1 MRLIKL
7 APSQRVE
14 GRWLVQ
20 LESGELLRVGE
31 NEVVSFALYSGK
43 ELSEEEVDALRA
55 AGRASAVKEK
65 ALSLLSA
72 RPMSR
77 KELIDK
83 LTARPRNREKEPLT
97 DQAGA
102 EAVADRLEELG
113 YLNDGAYASMV
124 VRHYSAKGYGRR
136 RLQEELYRHG
146 VPRDYWEEALAEALD
161 FAKKRVEESGKAYGD
176 SILKAQ
182 YAVSEDTPLLAN
194 YEAAA
199 LYEQWAQAPDQPHNA
214 ADAFAVSEDCVLEI
228 TLTTVDNSTYVVAL
242 SYKRPVEKSI
252 P

>member
-83 LTARPRNREKEPLT
+83 LTARPRDREKEPLT

-146 VPRDYWEEALAEALD
+146 VPRDYWEEALAEA
-161 FAKKRVEESGKAYGD
+161 APP
-176 SILKAQ
+176 
-182 YAVSEDTPLLAN
+182 EDGV
-194 YEAAA
+194 
-199 LYEQWAQAPDQPHNA
+199 
-214 ADAFAVSEDCVLEI
+214 DAFLRKKLKPGDLEDRKALKRITDALARRGYCWDEIQDGLRRYGAELE
-228 TLTTVDNSTYVVAL
+228 
-242 SYKRPVEKSI
+242 
-252 P
+252 

>member
-65 ALSLLSA
+65 ALSLLSVH
-72 RPMSR
+72 PMSQ

-83 LTARPRNREKEPLT
+83 LTARPRDREKEPLT

-146 VPRDYWEEALAEALD
+146 VPRDYWEEALAEA
-161 FAKKRVEESGKAYGD
+161 APP
-176 SILKAQ
+176 
-182 YAVSEDTPLLAN
+182 EDGV
-194 YEAAA
+194 
-199 LYEQWAQAPDQPHNA
+199 
-214 ADAFAVSEDCVLEI
+214 DAFLRKKLKPGDLEDRKALKRITDALARRGYRWDEIQDGLRRYGAELE
-228 TLTTVDNSTYVVAL
+228 
-242 SYKRPVEKSI
+242 
-252 P
+252 

>member
-83 LTARPRNREKEPLT
+83 LTARPRDREKEPLT

-146 VPRDYWEEALAEALD
+146 VPRDYWEEALAEA
-161 FAKKRVEESGKAYGD
+161 APP
-176 SILKAQ
+176 
-182 YAVSEDTPLLAN
+182 EDGV
-194 YEAAA
+194 
-199 LYEQWAQAPDQPHNA
+199 
-214 ADAFAVSEDCVLEI
+214 DAFLRKKLKPGDLEDRKALKRITDALARRGYRWDEIQDGLLRYGAELE
-228 TLTTVDNSTYVVAL
+228 
-242 SYKRPVEKSI
+242 
-252 P
+252 

>member
-31 NEVVSFALYSGK
+31 NEVVSFALCSGK

-146 VPRDYWEEALAEALD
+146 VPRDYWEEALAEA
-161 FAKKRVEESGKAYGD
+161 APP
-176 SILKAQ
+176 
-182 YAVSEDTPLLAN
+182 EDGV
-194 YEAAA
+194 
-199 LYEQWAQAPDQPHNA
+199 
-214 ADAFAVSEDCVLEI
+214 DAFLRKKLKPSDLEDRKALKRITDALARRGYRWDEIQDGLRRYGAELE
-228 TLTTVDNSTYVVAL
+228 
-242 SYKRPVEKSI
+242 
-252 P
+252 

>member
-1 MRLIKL
+1 M
-7 APSQRVE
+7 
-14 GRWLVQ
+14 
-20 LESGELLRVGE
+20 
-31 NEVVSFALYSGK
+31 VSFALYSGK
-43 ELSEEEVDALRA
+43 ELSEEEVDTLRA

-83 LTARPRNREKEPLT
+83 LTARPRDREKEPLT

-146 VPRDYWEEALAEALD
+146 VPRDYWEEALAEA
-161 FAKKRVEESGKAYGD
+161 APP
-176 SILKAQ
+176 
-182 YAVSEDTPLLAN
+182 ED
-194 YEAAA
+194 
-199 LYEQWAQAPDQPHNA
+199 WV
-214 ADAFAVSEDCVLEI
+214 DAFLRKKLKPGDLEDRKALKRITDALARRGYRWDEIQDGLRRYGAELE
-228 TLTTVDNSTYVVAL
+228 
-242 SYKRPVEKSI
+242 
-252 P
+252 

>member
-83 LTARPRNREKEPLT
+83 LTARPRDREKEPLT

-102 EAVADRLEELG
+102 EAVADRLEELS

-146 VPRDYWEEALAEALD
+146 VPRDYWEEALAEA
-161 FAKKRVEESGKAYGD
+161 APP
-176 SILKAQ
+176 
-182 YAVSEDTPLLAN
+182 EDGV
-194 YEAAA
+194 
-199 LYEQWAQAPDQPHNA
+199 
-214 ADAFAVSEDCVLEI
+214 DAFLRKKLKPSDLEDRKALKRITDALARRGYRWDEIQDGLRRYGAELE
-228 TLTTVDNSTYVVAL
+228 
-242 SYKRPVEKSI
+242 
-252 P
+252 

>member
-83 LTARPRNREKEPLT
+83 LTARPRDREKEPLT

-102 EAVADRLEELG
+102 EAVADRLEELS

-146 VPRDYWEEALAEALD
+146 VPRDYWEEALAEA
-161 FAKKRVEESGKAYGD
+161 APP
-176 SILKAQ
+176 
-182 YAVSEDTPLLAN
+182 EDGV
-194 YEAAA
+194 
-199 LYEQWAQAPDQPHNA
+199 
-214 ADAFAVSEDCVLEI
+214 DAFLRKKLKPGDLEDRKALKRITDALARRGYRWDEIQDGLRRYGAELE
-228 TLTTVDNSTYVVAL
+228 
-242 SYKRPVEKSI
+242 
-252 P
+252 

>member
-83 LTARPRNREKEPLT
+83 LTARPRDREKEPIT

-102 EAVADRLEELG
+102 EAVADRLDELR

-146 VPRDYWEEALAEALD
+146 VPRDYWEEALAEA
-161 FAKKRVEESGKAYGD
+161 APP
-176 SILKAQ
+176 
-182 YAVSEDTPLLAN
+182 EDGV
-194 YEAAA
+194 
-199 LYEQWAQAPDQPHNA
+199 
-214 ADAFAVSEDCVLEI
+214 DAFLRKKLKPGDLEDRKALKRITDALARRGYRWDEIQDGLLRYGAELE
-228 TLTTVDNSTYVVAL
+228 
-242 SYKRPVEKSI
+242 
-252 P
+252 